1 MCRRGVLSPLVAIGS
16 SAARSAATWTM
27 WRRRPMTGA
36 AETHQRRLR
45 LQLVSAGAA
54 LASSGVILSGEGNLS
69 ARLDGDHCLIT
80 PAGLDKGRLDARDMV
95 VVPIDWGRIPRQA
108 SSESKLHISIYQRFS
123 AIQAVVHAHPPQ
135 VQGLDRTD
143 RVPDCRLLT
152 EGQQL
157 LGRVAWVQS
166 LDPGSDALAYEVAA
180 ALQQAPACI
189 LDRHGAVTVGSTVEE
204 ALRRMLLLERLA
216 KLTAAAILR

>member
-1 MCRRGVLSPLVAIGS
+1 
-16 SAARSAATWTM
+16 
-27 WRRRPMTGA
+27 MTGA
-36 AETHQRRLR
+36 GWRWRPMSGATETFQRGLR

-69 ARLDGDHCLIT
+69 ARLDGNQFLIT
-80 PAGLDKGRLDARDMV
+80 PAGLDKGRLDPRDMV
-95 VVPIDWGRIPRQA
+95 VVPFDWTRVPSRA

-123 AIQAVVHAHPPQ
+123 AVAAIVHAHPPQ
-135 VQGLDRTD
+135 VQALDGTD

-157 LGRVAWVQS
+157 LGRVAWVHS
-166 LDPGSDALAYEVAA
+166 LEPGSDALAYEVAT
-180 ALQQAPACI
+180 ALEHAPACI
-189 LDRHGAVTVGSTVEE
+189 LDRHGAVTVGSSVEQ

-216 KLTAAAILR
+216 KLTAAATTR

>member
-1 MCRRGVLSPLVAIGS
+1 
-16 SAARSAATWTM
+16 
-27 WRRRPMTGA
+27 MTGA
-36 AETHQRRLR
+36 NDTQQRRLR

-69 ARLDGDHCLIT
+69 ARVDHGRCLIT
-80 PAGLDKGRLDARDMV
+80 PAGLDKGRLDPRDMV
-95 VVPIDWGRIPRQA
+95 VVPLDWTGVPRRA

-123 AIQAVVHAHPPQ
+123 AIESVVYAHPPQ
-135 VQGLDRTD
+135 VQALDGTD

-152 EGQQL
+152 EGRQL

-189 LDRHGAVTVGSTVEE
+189 LDRHGAVTVGSSVEE

-216 KLTAAAILR
+216 KLTAAAISR

>member
-1 MCRRGVLSPLVAIGS
+1 MSG
-16 SAARSAATWTM
+16 AT
-27 WRRRPMTGA
+27 
-36 AETHQRRLR
+36 ESHQRGLR

-54 LASSGVILSGEGNLS
+54 LASSRVILSGEGNLS
-69 ARLDGDHCLIT
+69 ARLDADRCLIT
-80 PAGLDKGRLDARDMV
+80 PAGLDKGRLNPRDMV
-95 VVPIDWGRIPRQA
+95 VVPLDWTRVPHRA

-123 AIQAVVHAHPPQ
+123 DVESVVHAHPPQ
-135 VQGLDRTD
+135 VQALDGTD

-189 LDRHGAVTVGSTVEE
+189 LDRHGAVTVGASVEE

-216 KLTAAAILR
+216 KLTAAAIAR

>member
-1 MCRRGVLSPLVAIGS
+1 MIGS
-16 SAARSAATWTM
+16 TD
-27 WRRRPMTGA
+27 
-36 AETHQRRLR
+36 THRRRLR

-69 ARLDGDHCLIT
+69 ARLDDGHCLIT
-80 PAGLDKGRLDARDMV
+80 PAGLDKGRLNPRDMV
-95 VVPIDWGRIPRQA
+95 VVPLDWSRVPHRA
-108 SSESKLHISIYQRFS
+108 SSESRLHVSIYRRFS

-135 VQGLDRTD
+135 VQALDGTD

-166 LDPGSDALAYEVAA
+166 LDPGSDALAVEVAA
-180 ALQQAPACI
+180 ALEQAPACI
-189 LDRHGAVTVGSTVEE
+189 LDRHGAVTVGSSVEE

-216 KLTAAAILR
+216 HLTAAALSR

>member
-1 MCRRGVLSPLVAIGS
+1 
-16 SAARSAATWTM
+16 
-27 WRRRPMTGA
+27 MTGA
-36 AETHQRRLR
+36 TDTLQRRLR

-69 ARLDGDHCLIT
+69 ARADDGHCLIT
-80 PAGLDKGRLDARDMV
+80 PAGLDKGRLDPRDMV
-95 VVPIDWGRIPRQA
+95 LVPLDWTRVPRGA
-108 SSESKLHISIYQRFS
+108 SSESRLHISIYQRFS
-123 AIQAVVHAHPPQ
+123 AVEAVVHAHPPQ
-135 VQGLDRTD
+135 VQALDRTD

-180 ALQQAPACI
+180 ALEQAPACI
-189 LDRHGAVTVGSTVEE
+189 LDRHGAVTVGSSVEE

-216 KLTAAAILR
+216 KLTAAAITR